1 MLVEFPDR
9 PGAGPHA
16 VGLARLVQSTPRTS
30 DRGLIVAVIAALAE
44 HDRIGQAIR
53 SLDEQS
59 SRPDLTIVCAEAGA
73 DRIALTAKSAGADGI
88 VVGSEHG
95 RAGALN
101 QVLALLL
108 PQLRDEDSVLIMD
121 SDSMPGPGFVAEASR
136 RLTEGVGGAGVFIGH
151 EGGGFVELFKS
162 SDYGP
167 FLRDLLRTREEE
179 LVLIGEAALFSV
191 QTLWHVATAR
201 SAGLLPTGGT
211 QVYNPDSENEDAEL
225 ALTLVYL
232 GYKVV
237 AVPSV

>member
-1 MLVEFPDR
+1 MLVEFPER

-16 VGLARLVQSTPRTS
+16 VGLARLVQSKPRTS
-30 DRGLIVAVIAALAE
+30 DRGLTIAVIAAPPE

-59 SRPDLTIVCAEAGA
+59 SPPDLTIVCAFGPA
-73 DRIALTAKSAGADGI
+73 DPTALAEQSAGADA
-88 VVGSEHG
+88 VVILGENG
-95 RAGALN
+95 RAEALN
-101 QVLALLL
+101 QVLDLLL
-108 PQLRDEDSVLIMD
+108 PTLRDEDAILIMD
-121 SDSMPGPGFVAEASR
+121 AGSLLGPDFLAEARR
-136 RLTEGVGGAGVFIGH
+136 RLTEGVGGVGVFIGL
-151 EGGGFVELFKS
+151 EGGGFVELFKG

-167 FLRDLLRTREEE
+167 FVRDLLRTREDE

-211 QVYNPDSENEDAEL
+211 QVYNGDAPSPDAEL

-237 AVPSV
+237 AVP

>member
-1 MLVEFPDR
+1 MLVEFPEW

-16 VGLARLVQSTPRTS
+16 VGLARLVKSTPRAS
-30 DRGLIVAVIAALAE
+30 ERGLTIAVIAAHE

-59 SRPDLTIVCAEAGA
+59 SPPDLTIVCAHGPA
-73 DRIALTAKSAGADGI
+73 DRTALAEQSADADA
-88 VVGSEHG
+88 VVVLGEIG
-95 RAGALN
+95 RVEALN
-101 QVLALLL
+101 RVLDLLL
-108 PQLRDEDSVLIMD
+108 PTLRDEDAVLIMD
-121 SDSMPGPGFVAEASR
+121 ARSLLGRDFLAEARR
-136 RLTEGVGGAGVFIGH
+136 RLTEGVGGVGVFIGL
-151 EGGGFVELFKS
+151 EGGGFVELFEG

-167 FLRDLLRTREEE
+167 FLRDLLRTREED

-201 SAGLLPTGGT
+201 SAGLLPTGGG
-211 QVYNPDSENEDAEL
+211 QVYDAEATSPEAEL

-237 AVPSV
+237 AVP